1 MEQLTLKTIDHVK
14 HVSKRKVSLDS
25 MLQRINKTS
34 ATNLDNET
42 LKLELDQMIIKG
54 LIDQSYRILHRDRLH
69 LEKVPSSDNVNFT
82 FPSEN
87 RNNTEENLDKD
98 LPFINTQETPKLTK
112 SQVSFNNHRSESP
125 LVLNNQKEFD
135 NVRAKILALK
145 SFFME
150 EIYDLRQEI
159 SSVRSQLE
167 QERLHYSR
175 NNDCVEKEE
184 NNNQELKDKLHS
196 FQTENQLLRE
206 EIKNK
211 QKTIETILKQ
221 NN

>member
-1 MEQLTLKTIDHVK
+1 MT
-14 HVSKRKVSLDS
+14 
-25 MLQRINKTS
+25 
-34 ATNLDNET
+34 
-42 LKLELDQMIIKG
+42 
-54 LIDQSYRILHRDRLH
+54 
-69 LEKVPSSDNVNFT
+69 
-82 FPSEN
+82 
-87 RNNTEENLDKD
+87 
-98 LPFINTQETPKLTK
+98 
-112 SQVSFNNHRSESP
+112 
-125 LVLNNQKEFD
+125 
-135 NVRAKILALK
+135 LK

-196 FQTENQLLRE
+196 CLIENQLLRE

-211 QKTIETILKQ
+211 QKSIKTILKQ
-221 NN
+221 NYELLKFNHYFD

>member
-1 MEQLTLKTIDHVK
+1 MRTKTI
-14 HVSKRKVSLDS
+14 
-25 MLQRINKTS
+25 Q
-34 ATNLDNET
+34 
-42 LKLELDQMIIKG
+42 
-54 LIDQSYRILHRDRLH
+54 
-69 LEKVPSSDNVNFT
+69 
-82 FPSEN
+82 
-87 RNNTEENLDKD
+87 ENLDKD
-98 LPFINTQETPKLTK
+98 LPFINTQETLKLTK
-112 SQVSFNNHRSESP
+112 SQVSFSNPKSDSP
-125 LVLNNQKEFD
+125 LALNNQKELD

-167 QERLHYSR
+167 QERLHHSR
-175 NNDCVEKEE
+175 NNDCVEKEK

-196 FQTENQLLRE
+196 CQIENQLLRE

-221 NN
+221 NNELLKFIHYFDQNRMKKKDGEYKINEHKEKGNDGKRDGNQQITRSNKILRKNNNFATVTNIKQLPTEKKKNLS

>member
-1 MEQLTLKTIDHVK
+1 M
-14 HVSKRKVSLDS
+14 
-25 MLQRINKTS
+25 
-34 ATNLDNET
+34 
-42 LKLELDQMIIKG
+42 
-54 LIDQSYRILHRDRLH
+54 
-69 LEKVPSSDNVNFT
+69 
-82 FPSEN
+82 
-87 RNNTEENLDKD
+87 
-98 LPFINTQETPKLTK
+98 
-112 SQVSFNNHRSESP
+112 
-125 LVLNNQKEFD
+125 VLNNQKELD

-167 QERLHYSR
+167 QERLHHSR
-175 NNDCVEKEE
+175 NNDCVEKEK

-196 FQTENQLLRE
+196 CQIENQLLRE

-221 NN
+221 NNNFSNSIIILIKIGWIRKMASIKSTNTNKKEVTANEMVTNQLQDQIKYQEKINNSKQYQTVAN